1 MKIQTY
7 QGVSCTMRMIAAAVT
22 ALGLLAA
29 VCAGAGAAAD
39 TGAAAGIN
47 TQPHTPRLVPGAA
60 DGAQALRERI
70 AHNADKAR
78 QYEALKA
85 RVQPYVERHRSDPAW
100 IVSRLQ
106 MYWQSKAT
114 QVFVK
119 NDLYDHAEGTAPVP
133 TVRFTGA
140 RDTATPYM
148 TPRLE
153 DVKPYMGENDRLYL
167 QNKAAPGQPWEWAEQ
182 AKTGRIIETINLR
195 IVELARD
202 AAFIYWYSGDEAYAK
217 FAYDIFD
224 TYMTGLYYRLPAIDL
239 NRGHAATIV
248 ALQSFEVIH
257 EDTALP
263 LTEVADFMHG
273 YLAARAGAKSAVYDG
288 AFKQWADVIIS
299 NGVPWNNWN
308 LIKARWALQI
318 AAVLGDD
325 RSYADGRGRQYY
337 VKAAVE
343 GQGLRQWSLQRLLA
357 YGYDDKSAMWNESP
371 GYAMNVLADYLTILE
386 MLDRLFGI
394 DLMPQMGVLP
404 RAALAAPQYLLPNGR
419 AVGFGDT
426 RYDLLRSGPFEEL
439 LAYAERKGL
448 NEQARQ
454 YAALLAA
461 VRATGGAARTGEG
474 KGKGDRLYA
483 LLAPDA
489 APKAAVSAPVSA
501 PVPAAIE
508 QFQTPTYYAP
518 GPSWLVQRNGY
529 TLADAR
535 EQALVIS
542 QAGSNGNH
550 AHANGIAME
559 LYAQGLSLAPESG
572 RGSGYFQQDYRDY
585 YAQFPA
591 HNTVVVDGKSNYAP
605 MQSNHPLTLLALYPQ
620 SGQPAA
626 AAFPLA
632 TFSDV
637 AFHEPET
644 GAYQQRVLGT
654 VRLDDK
660 SAYFV
665 DIFRSRRGDGK
676 DRYHDY
682 IYHNLGQS
690 LQFQTPGGAALAA
703 APTGKLAF
711 ADQDL
716 TGYDYWWDR
725 KSLTSVQPLKARFEL
740 KLPQTTVAMT
750 AWLQGSPKREYFSL
764 QSPPSTAWV
773 PGLLPAGIDTLPLPT
788 LVIRQTGEAWSHPF
802 TAVFEALKD
811 QAPASVLNVEEIIPQ
826 AGALGLCVTTVG
838 GRRQTI
844 LSNDAAGGRY
854 ASAGLGLTGRYGIV
868 AERAGGAAAG
878 LDFLFLGSGRE
889 ISGKGY
895 AIRAA
900 AADASA
906 ALWQAGGH
914 WYYSASQAATLR
926 VPAAGWAGVLTL
938 QTGGKA
944 SSITGRV
951 IKVDGRAVREFAMPA
966 MAAAQIR

>member
-1 MKIQTY
+1 VNIQACQAGLIRT
-7 QGVSCTMRMIAAAVT
+7 IAAALV
-22 ALGLLAA
+22 ALALPGLASAQAPDPAPA
-29 VCAGAGAAAD
+29 V
-39 TGAAAGIN
+39 AAGG
-47 TQPHTPRLVPGAA
+47 TLSMARLVPGAA
-60 DGAQALRERI
+60 DGAQALRERM

-85 RVQPYVERHRSDPAW
+85 RVQPYVERHRGDPAW

-106 MYWQSKAT
+106 MYWQSRAT
-114 QVFVK
+114 QVYVK
-119 NDLYDHAEGTAPVP
+119 NDLYDHAEGKAPVP

-148 TPRLE
+148 TPKLE

-167 QNKAAPGQPWEWAEQ
+167 QNKSAPGQPWEWAEQ

-202 AAFIYWYSGDEAYAK
+202 AAFVYWYSGDEAYAK

-224 TYMTGLYYRLPAIDL
+224 TYMTGLYYRLPTIDL
-239 NRGHAATIV
+239 NHGHAGTIV

-263 LTEVADFMHG
+263 LTEVADFMRG
-273 YLAARAGAKSAVYDG
+273 YLAARAGANSALYDG
-288 AFKQWADVIIS
+288 AFKKWADVIIS

-325 RSYADGRGRQYY
+325 NSYADRRGRQYY

-343 GQGLRQWSLQRLLA
+343 GQGLRQWSLQRLLDF
-357 YGYDDKSAMWNESP
+357 GYDDKSAMWNESP
-371 GYAMNVLADYLTILE
+371 GYAMNVLGDYFNILD

-426 RYDLLRSGPFEEL
+426 RYDLLRSAPFEDL

-448 NEQARQ
+448 SEQARQ

-461 VRATGGAARTGEG
+461 VRATGGAGRPRE
-474 KGKGDRLYA
+474 GKGDRLYA

-489 APKAAVSAPVSA
+489 APKGGADLPV
-501 PVPAAIE
+501 AIE

-605 MQSNHPLTLLALYPQ
+605 MQSNHPITVLALYPQ

-637 AFHEPET
+637 AFREPET
-644 GAYQQRVLGT
+644 DADQQRVLGT

-660 SAYFV
+660 SAYFI
-665 DIFRSRRGDGK
+665 DIFRSRRRDGK

-690 LQFQTPGGAALAA
+690 MQFQTPGGEALAVA
-703 APTGKLAF
+703 AAGKLAF
-711 ADQDL
+711 ADKDL

-725 KSLTSVQPLKARFEL
+725 KSLTSVKPLKARFEL
-740 KLPQTTVAMT
+740 KLPQTTLAMT
-750 AWLQGSPKREYFSL
+750 AWLQGSPRREYFSL

-773 PGLLPAGIDTLPLPT
+773 PGLLPVGIDTLPLPT

-802 TAVFEALKD
+802 TAVFEAVKD
-811 QAPASVLNVEEIIPQ
+811 QATASVLNVQEIIPQ

-844 LSNDAAGGRY
+844 LSNDAESGRY
-854 ASAGLGLTGRYGIV
+854 ASAGLGLTGRYGVV
-868 AERAGGAAAG
+868 AELAGGPAGERASGSAGG

-900 AADASA
+900 GPDASA

-914 WYYSASQAATLR
+914 WYYSGSQAAILR
-926 VPAAGWAGVLTL
+926 VPAAGWSGVLTVQL
-938 QTGGKA
+938 GDKAARIAGRLITAGGA
-944 SSITGRV
+944 R
-951 IKVDGRAVREFAMPA
+951 VREFAMPA